1 MVEVSLSLLIIT
13 LDVNVLNSQW
23 KGRDWHNGFKM
34 LNYAAIVQNSF
45 ARPSKPNPELLC
57 DPAILLLGMYL

>member
-13 LDVNVLNSQW
+13 LSVNVLNSQW
-23 KGRDWHNGFKM
+23 KSRDWHNGFKM
-34 LNYAAIVQNSF
+34 LSYAAIVQNSF
-45 ARPSKPNPELLC
+45 VSPSKPNTELLC